1 MRISNLLGAVRG
13 SKLLVLIAPTPDLT
27 EMLANLASQLEGSR
41 VLGVL
46 GDDALPLAPR
56 DVAPDRPVLIGIPG
70 ITPADAAPYRKQL
83 EVLAAKHGSCELVAV
98 SLYDPGNSLTDYWRY
113 PIPGG

>member
-1 MRISNLLGAVRG
+1 MRFSALLGAVRG
-13 SKLLVLIAPTPDLT
+13 SKLLVVIAPTPDLT

-70 ITPADAAPYRKQL
+70 ITLADAAPYRQQL
-83 EVLAAKHGSCELVAV
+83 EVLAAKHGSRELVVV

-113 PIPGG
+113 PIS